1 MSELILW
8 RHGLTDYN
16 VAGRVQGQVDIC
28 LNETGLAQARA
39 AAPALAGLS
48 PSRIVSSPLE
58 RAQSTAACLAALTGL
73 PVESDEALVER
84 SFGQWEGLARQEIQ
98 ARWPDQY
105 ARWRAGED
113 PEGLDVETRA
123 HTAQRVGRA
132 LERLAGQ
139 QEKAQS
145 TQGTIGA
152 STAEGAG
159 AGTGTGRGPV
169 VVVAHGAAI
178 TLGTT
183 YMLGLDPGG
192 WFGLRGLDNCHHAV
206 LRSGSRT
213 PGWTLVCWNAG
224 GGQAAGADGAAGSG
238 EQGQGAIGAF
248 LA

>member
-39 AAPALAGLS
+39 AAPALAVLS

-58 RAQSTAACLAALTGL
+58 RARSTAACLAALTGL

-84 SFGQWEGLARQEIQ
+84 GFGQWEGLAREEIQ

-105 ARWRAGED
+105 ARWRAGQD

-132 LERLAGQ
+132 LKRLAEQ
-139 QEKAQS
+139 QSAAQ
-145 TQGTIGA
+145 GVD
-152 STAEGAG
+152 GAG
-159 AGTGTGRGPV
+159 RTADAGQAADAGRGPV

-183 YMLGLDPGG
+183 YLLGLDPGG

-206 LRSGSRT
+206 LRSASRT

-224 GGQAAGADGAAGSG
+224 GRQEGGAAGAG
-238 EQGQGAIGAF
+238 EQVQRTNGAF

>member
-39 AAPALAGLS
+39 AAPALAALS

-152 STAEGAG
+152 ST
-159 AGTGTGRGPV
+159 GRGPV